1 MRREHASRIRLCRYW
16 DYITDWT
23 WLASDYLLG
32 GCDGLVPQPD
42 RWNAKKHL
50 VQMSKLRSTSGSKA
64 VGSLEVY
71 FHKEKSH
78 QRDKEPSAALHYGLF
93 PASYEQ

>member
-1 MRREHASRIRLCRYW
+1 MFQMSCEHASRIRLCQCW

-42 RWNAKKHL
+42 RWKAKETL
-50 VQMSKLRSTSGSKA
+50 GSNVQMQEYIRK
-64 VGSLEVY
+64 
-71 FHKEKSH
+71 
-78 QRDKEPSAALHYGLF
+78 
-93 PASYEQ
+93 